1 VPRNN
6 KEIKRKTALLF
17 SSLLGRE
24 VLAHLQEI
32 LDDPNRR
39 PGVRGSDR
47 ELCEETGRRQAFF
60 EIQQLVNEGKAL
72 IFSEENVNDAI
83 SD

>member
-1 VPRNN
+1 ML
-6 KEIKRKTALLF
+6 KKQDEIKKKFALLF
-17 SSLLGRE
+17 SSPTGKE
-24 VLAHLQEI
+24 VFAHLREL

-60 EIQQLVNEGKAL
+60 EIQQLVNEGKAR
-72 IFSEENVNDAI
+72 IFESENNT
-83 SD
+83 